1 MARTRKWTDDAVEA
15 EISRLKESEYVKL
28 AKKEKAIKERRRQ
41 YMWGLQYLEA
51 RGKQLASN
59 GITFEN
65 MEETLFGETPEWEG
79 C

>member
-1 MARTRKWTDDAVEA
+1 MARTKKWTDDLVEA

-59 GITFEN
+59 GVTFEN
-65 MEETLFGETPEWEG
+65 MEEVLFCEEQSWEG

>member
-1 MARTRKWTDDAVEA
+1 MARSKKWTDELVEA

-28 AKKEKAIKERRRQ
+28 ARKEKQLKERRRQ

-65 MEETLFGETPEWEG
+65 MEETLFGEEHSWEG